1 MNTTAI
7 PIGTIVYVNWYGKVV
22 PAEVIDR
29 KGHCDWPPFADWIP
43 VRMEIPGSDGKPIVP
58 GCKNISM
65 HHMHHV
71 YATPEEAQAAW
82 QQYQEEYA
90 NRPAPAAVDTPA
102 TVPDGFPSGVTH
114 PDIAPTAGEFVT
126 LTVAKQRYINF
137 KAEHWDHEHNRLQV
151 SALEEFYQ
159 LWRTCIALKRGM
171 QVMMPVASTPV
182 ESVAVS
188 QQPVVSVDIGSPDG
202 DRSAT
207 VIVDTETGE
216 ILPELPKKATVPA
229 GSPAGLIPNPTK
241 KQLRSTGRIQ
251 YRDTIQTSI
260 FD

>member
-1 MNTTAI
+1 MNTVDI
-7 PIGTIVYVNWYGKVV
+7 PLGTIVYVNWYGKVV

-65 HHMHHV
+65 YHMHHV

-90 NRPAPAAVDTPA
+90 NRHAPAAVDTPV
-102 TVPDGFPSGVTH
+102 TVPDGSPSGVTH
-114 PDIAPTAGEFVT
+114 PDIAPSAGEFVT

-137 KAEHWDHEHNRLQV
+137 KAEHWDQEHNHLQV
-151 SALEEFYQ
+151 DALEEFYQ

-171 QVMMPVASTPV
+171 QVTMPVASTPV
-182 ESVAVS
+182 ESVAVT

-216 ILPELPKKATVPA
+216 ILPELPKTAPLPQP
-229 GSPAGLIPNPTK
+229 SQDIPKPTK

>member
-7 PIGTIVYVNWYGKVV
+7 PLGTIVYVNWYGKVV

-43 VRMEIPGSDGKPIVP
+43 VRMEIPGSDGKPIVS

-65 HHMHHV
+65 FHMHHV
-71 YATPEEAQAAW
+71 YATPDEAQAAW

-90 NRPAPAAVDTPA
+90 NRHVPAAVDAPA

-114 PDIAPTAGEFVT
+114 PDIAPSAGEFVT

-137 KAEHWDHEHNRLQV
+137 KAEHWDQEHNHLQV
-151 SALEEFYQ
+151 DALEEFYA

-171 QVMMPVASTPV
+171 QVTMPVASAPK
-182 ESVAVS
+182 ESPFVAVD
-188 QQPVVSVDIGSPDG
+188 PGSPDG
-202 DRSAT
+202 DHSAT
-207 VIVDTETGE
+207 IIVDTETGE

>member
-7 PIGTIVYVNWYGKVV
+7 PLGTIVYVNWYGKVV

-90 NRPAPAAVDTPA
+90 NRHAPA
-102 TVPDGFPSGVTH
+102 TVPDGSPSGVTH
-114 PDIAPTAGEFVT
+114 PDIAPSAGEFVT

-137 KAEHWDHEHNRLQV
+137 KAEHWDQEHNHLQV

-171 QVMMPVASTPV
+171 QVTMPVASAPK
-182 ESVAVS
+182 EPPFVAVD
-188 QQPVVSVDIGSPDG
+188 PGSPDG
-202 DRSAT
+202 DHSAT
-207 VIVDTETGE
+207 IIVDTETGE

-229 GSPAGLIPNPTK
+229 ASPAGLIPNPTK